1 MFLKMLKKLIK
12 RFIPCRFDSC
22 RGATYKLTRKVGT
35 MKYPKYT
42 WIGNKLTKEQVAA
55 MYQIKQE
62 TKLPMTEQVKEAV
75 SLYLKQKGVQHEQS

>member
-1 MFLKMLKKLIK
+1 
-12 RFIPCRFDSC
+12 
-22 RGATYKLTRKVGT
+22 

-62 TKLPMTEQVKEAV
+62 TKLPMIEQVKEAV